1 MKKISISIPGGNG
14 RMGKTLLGLI
24 IQNEKKY
31 NLVSST
37 CLPNE
42 NEVGFDI
49 GLLVGKGKISKK
61 LETDSSSLF
70 QNSDVLI
77 DFTVPEATMFH
88 AKKCYENNMSI
99 VIGTTGLSESQEEE
113 LLILSKKIPIV
124 YSANFSIGVTLLSS
138 LVSNSTKM
146 LGSEWDIEILEM
158 HHKHKIDA
166 PSGTALLL
174 GKSAAKARGQELSDV
189 KSVSRDGI
197 VGKRKDSEI
206 GFAVLR
212 GGDVVGEHTV
222 LFSHQGE
229 RIELVHKATD
239 RSIFASGALRASYWA
254 ASADPGFYSL
264 SDVLKNG
271 G

>member
-1 MKKISISIPGGNG
+1 
-14 RMGKTLLGLI
+14 L
-24 IQNEKKY
+24 
-31 NLVSST
+31 
-37 CLPNE
+37 
-42 NEVGFDI
+42 
-49 GLLVGKGKISKK
+49 SK
-61 LETDSSSLF
+61 
-70 QNSDVLI
+70 
-77 DFTVPEATMFH
+77 
-88 AKKCYENNMSI
+88 
-99 VIGTTGLSESQEEE
+99 SQEEE

-138 LVSNSTKM
+138 LVSSSTKM

-158 HHKHKIDA
+158 HHKHKI
-166 PSGTALLL
+166 
-174 GKSAAKARGQELSDV
+174 SAAKARGQELSDV

>member
-1 MKKISISIPGGNG
+1 MKKISVSIPGGNG
-14 RMGKTLLGLI
+14 RMGKTLLALVI
-24 IQNEKKY
+24 ESEKF
-31 NLVSST
+31 NLASST

-42 NEVGFDI
+42 DEVGIDI
-49 GLLVGKGKISKK
+49 GMLVGKSKISKELK
-61 LETDSSSLF
+61 TEPSYLF

-77 DFTVPEATMFH
+77 DFTAPEATIFH
-88 AKKCYENNMSI
+88 ANKCFDNNMAI
-99 VIGTTGLSESQEEE
+99 VIGTTGLSKSQEKE
-113 LLILSKKIPIV
+113 LSNLSKKIPIV

-138 LVSNSTKM
+138 LVSDSTKI
-146 LGSEWDIEILEM
+146 LGTEWDIEILEM
-158 HHKHKIDA
+158 HHKHKVDA

-174 GKSAAKARGQELSDV
+174 GKAAAKARDQELSDV

-197 VGKRKDSEI
+197 VGKRKEDEI

-212 GGDVVGEHTV
+212 GGDVVGEHSV
-222 LFSHQGE
+222 IFSNQGE
-229 RIELVHKATD
+229 RVELVHKATD

-254 ASADPGFYSL
+254 ARAEPGLYSL